1 MSEALIGAKIF
12 DGYRFHDGHAL
23 LIEHGKIADI
33 LPTKELPSGIKKNK
47 LEGGLLA
54 PGFIDAQVNGGAG
67 VMLNDQPTVEG
78 IVAIIKTHRRFGTTG
93 LLPTLITD
101 RADVTNQA
109 IAAAE
114 IAVKTIP
121 GCLGIH
127 LEGPHLAP
135 ARKGAH
141 LAELMRPMNKADVER
156 LSQAKTG
163 VLLVTAAV
171 ESITVEQIK
180 KLSQAGVIVSL
191 GHSDASYDSAR
202 KAIEA
207 GARGITHLY
216 NAMSQISPREPGLV
230 GAALADKT
238 VFCGIIADGHHVHL
252 ELLKMA
258 IRTKPRG
265 RVFLVSDA
273 MSTVGFEGNQ
283 ITLNRRVITRE
294 NGKLTLADG
303 TLAGSD
309 LDMASA
315 VRYCVNQLQ
324 LPLSEALR
332 MASLYPAQFLGLS
345 RQRGRLKKGM
355 MADIVHLDET
365 LKVKETWIAGA

>member
-1 MSEALIGAKIF
+1 MSEALIGARIF
-12 DGYRFHDGHAL
+12 DGTRFHEGHAL

-33 LPTKELPSGIKKNK
+33 LPTKDLPQVIKKTK

-78 IVAIIKTHRRFGTTG
+78 IAAIIKAHRRFGTTG

-101 RADVTNQA
+101 RDEITNQA

-114 IAVKTIP
+114 IAVKTTP
-121 GCLGIH
+121 GCLGLH

-141 LAELMRPMNKADVER
+141 LAELMRPMTAADIQR
-156 LSQAKTG
+156 LSKAKTG

-171 ESITVEQIK
+171 ESITAEQIK

-191 GHSDASYDSAR
+191 GHSDASYDSAC
-202 KAIEA
+202 KAIQA

-238 VFCGIIADGHHVHL
+238 IFCGILADGHHVHP

-258 IRTKPRG
+258 IRTKPHG

-273 MSTVGFEGNQ
+273 MSTVGYAGNQ
-283 ITLNRRVITRE
+283 ITLNGRVITRK

-315 VRYCVNQLQ
+315 MRYCVRELKV
-324 LPLSEALR
+324 PLNEALR
-332 MASLYPAQFLGLS
+332 MASLYPAKFLGLS
-345 RQRGRLKKGM
+345 RQRGHFKKGS
-355 MADIVHLDET
+355 MADIVHLDEALQVT
-365 LKVKETWIAGA
+365 QTWVAGA